1 MATINSYIS
10 DIQEYFNN
18 GQKSDDFVL
27 SNRLIYKELK
37 AIRSKLLK
45 EKIDKQN
52 SKNISDSNY
61 SNLYCIEMI
70 EVTTATCPCIDIN
83 ICKKLMRSK
92 YKLPKFLSTA
102 TGDFV
107 DFVRN
112 IDFGT
117 KYFLTDRSTM
127 EYSSYRQYSKN
138 SREYFIENG
147 YLFINDKNRVIN
159 MRAVFEDVIEVEKF
173 NLLNN
178 SCGVIS
184 EEDKKCTVYDIEF
197 NIDNDLE
204 KSLKD
209 ITIQTILKHHS
220 LTINDTT
227 NDAKNNQAES
237 SMGGGGQK
245 QN

>member
-1 MATINSYIS
+1 MS
-10 DIQEYFNN
+10 
-18 GQKSDDFVL
+18 
-27 SNRLIYKELK
+27 
-37 AIRSKLLK
+37 
-45 EKIDKQN
+45 
-52 SKNISDSNY
+52 
-61 SNLYCIEMI
+61 LY
-70 EVTTATCPCIDIN
+70 
-83 ICKKLMRSK
+83 R
-92 YKLPKFLSTA
+92 PKFLSTA

-127 EYSSYRQYSKN
+127 EYSSYRQYIKN